1 MKSLESLIQNNMLGP
16 VVASRTTANK
26 RISTMSYLPSSHA
39 TAVPESDM
47 RIHAGSTNRFIEMA
61 TIRFHLPASAQATL
75 RVMDQTGQT
84 VCVKSGQFDTGDNH
98 FLLHRDDLPESG
110 LYLYRIETT
119 YGSGIR
125 KIMLY

>member
-1 MKSLESLIQNNMLGP
+1 MKSLESLIQKNMLGP
-16 VVASRTTANK
+16 VVASRTTVYK

-39 TAVPESDM
+39 TATSEGDM
-47 RIHAGSTNRFIEMA
+47 RIHAASANRFIEMA
-61 TIRFHLPASAQATL
+61 TIRFHLPASAQAIL
-75 RVMDQTGQT
+75 RVMDQNGQT
-84 VCVKSGQFDTGDNH
+84 VCTKSGQFEFGDNH
-98 FLLHRDDLPESG
+98 FLLHRDDLPEPG